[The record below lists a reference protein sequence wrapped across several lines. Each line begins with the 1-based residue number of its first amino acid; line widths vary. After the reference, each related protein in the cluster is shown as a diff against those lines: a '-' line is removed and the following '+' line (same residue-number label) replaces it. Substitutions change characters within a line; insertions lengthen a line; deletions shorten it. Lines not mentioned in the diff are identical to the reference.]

1 MKSKFDIYQLIT
13 PNIDE
18 YAQYGLASVH
28 GYAKKHRY
36 SYSVQ
41 RSQLVEDMHVNWTKI
56 EMIRQALLLSESEW
70 IVLFDADL
78 ILMNSE
84 IPLDFFIEKAPL
96 NIQILMPEDTHVFKW
111 RKPNAGFIML
121 RRSPESKR
129 LVDEWIRASRE
140 EGRHLAD
147 KHPRNQ
153 GVYWTYVQ
161 PKFYNN
167 QKLISRKYCAK
178 YHWFYR
184 FIGYGTFAF
193 HITQSDIQTRSV
205 IMKNLFLNKTED
217 KSIEW
222 VKLKLMSQKSGLLKL
237 L

>member
-28 GYAKKHRY
+28 EYAKKHRY

-41 RSQLVEDMHVNWTKI
+41 RSQLVEDMRELDQDRDDQTG
-56 EMIRQALLLSESEW
+56 LLLSESEW
-70 IVLFDADL
+70 IVLFDADF
-78 ILMNSE
+78 ILMNRK
-84 IPLDFFIEKAPL
+84 IPLDFFIEKVPL
-96 NIQILMPEDTHVFKW
+96 NIQILMPEDTHIFKW

-121 RRSPESKR
+121 RRSPESR
-129 LVDEWIRASRE
+129 RMVDEWIRASRE
-140 EGRHLAD
+140 EVRHLAD

-161 PKFYNN
+161 PKFYNS
-167 QKLISRKYCAK
+167 QKLISRKYCSK

-184 FIGYGTFAF
+184 LMGYGRFAF
-193 HITQSDIQTRSV
+193 HITQSDIQTRSG
-205 IMKNLFLNKTED
+205 IMKNLFLNKTKD
-217 KSIEW
+217 KEYG
-222 VKLKLMSQKSGLLKL
+222 MG
-237 L
+237 

>member
-1 MKSKFDIYQLIT
+1 MFS
-13 PNIDE
+13 
-18 YAQYGLASVH
+18 
-28 GYAKKHRY
+28 
-36 SYSVQ
+36 
-41 RSQLVEDMHVNWTKI
+41 
-56 EMIRQALLLSESEW
+56 
-70 IVLFDADL
+70 
-78 ILMNSE
+78 
-84 IPLDFFIEKAPL
+84 
-96 NIQILMPEDTHVFKW
+96 
-111 RKPNAGFIML
+111 
-121 RRSPESKR
+121 RSPEIKR
-129 LVDEWIRASRE
+129 LVDEGIRGCWE
-140 EGRHLAD
+140 EGIHLAD

-153 GVYWTYVQ
+153 GVYWAYVQ
-161 PKFYNN
+161 PKFYNS

-222 VKLKLMSQKSGLLKL
+222 VKLKLMSHKSGILKL